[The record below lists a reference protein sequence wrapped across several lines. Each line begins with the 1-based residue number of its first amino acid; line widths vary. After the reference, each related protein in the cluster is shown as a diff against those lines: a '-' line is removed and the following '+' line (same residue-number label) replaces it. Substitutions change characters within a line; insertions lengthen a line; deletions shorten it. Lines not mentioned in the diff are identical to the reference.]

1 MSTEPTAPI
10 GPRGLLLHV
19 GPHKTGTTA
28 IQGALAAA
36 RPALLEHGVV
46 YPGQTRSQA
55 DAARVA
61 SGFASTTG
69 TVLPP
74 RHHWDDLVAEVGA
87 APGRVVVSS
96 EYLDVVLPE
105 RGREIVAELGR
116 DDVHVVVTAA
126 PLASVMPS
134 SWQQAVRA
142 NLRMGFD
149 DWLQATFE
157 SPSSTGPALFWRRQR
172 LDDQVRRWSEV
183 VGRDRVHVVVT
194 DKSEPRRLFDS
205 FEDLLGIPRG
215 VLQAQKS
222 SANRSFTLEE
232 IELVRRV
239 NERIEARGWSTA
251 IHARFVRLG
260 AVRQIRGRRPR
271 PDEPRLAMPGWAIER
286 ANEVARDMIAAIAE
300 SGVHV
305 VGSLDTLV
313 TDPASGVERTAD
325 VSSVD
330 IEVAVRAVIGAM
342 RGGGADVL
350 REKYATAETVKQYPG
365 VSSAPTELL
374 QAELERRG
382 VPVTG
387 AARTPLGRLGRPT
400 SRKDRR

>member
-1 MSTEPTAPI
+1 MSTDPTTAI

-36 RPALLEHGVV
+36 RPTLLQHGVS

-69 TVLPP
+69 TILPP
-74 RHHWDDLVAEVGA
+74 RHHWDDLIAEVAA
-87 APGRVVVSS
+87 APERVVVSS
-96 EYLDVVLPE
+96 EYLDVVLPD
-105 RGREIVAELGR
+105 RGREIVEELGR

-134 SWQQAVRA
+134 SWQQAVRS
-142 NLRMGFD
+142 NLRLGFD

-157 SPSSTGPALFWRRQR
+157 SPSSPGPSLFWRRQR
-172 LDDQVRRWSEV
+172 LDDQVERWSEV
-183 VGRDRVHVVVT
+183 VGRERVHVVVT

-205 FEDLLGIPRG
+205 FEDMLGLPRG

-260 AVRQIRGRRPR
+260 TVRQIRGRRPR
-271 PDEPRLAMPGWAIER
+271 PEEPRVAMPTWAIER
-286 ANEVARDMIAAIAE
+286 ANEVARDMISRIEA

-305 VGSLDTLV
+305 VGSLETLV
-313 TDPASGVERTAD
+313 SDPASGVDRTAA

-330 IEVAVRAVIGAM
+330 MEVAVRAVIGAM

-365 VSSAPTELL
+365 ISSAPTELL

-382 VPVTG
+382 ASVPPSK
-387 AARTPLGRLGRPT
+387 PLSKLGLPT
-400 SRKDRR
+400 SRKGRR